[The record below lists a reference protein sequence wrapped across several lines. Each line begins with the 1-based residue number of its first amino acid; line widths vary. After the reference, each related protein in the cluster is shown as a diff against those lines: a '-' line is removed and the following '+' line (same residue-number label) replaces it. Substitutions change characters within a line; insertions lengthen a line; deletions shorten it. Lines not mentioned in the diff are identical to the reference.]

1 MSQRRDKKRIIA
13 FNVVMSLGVLLGTV
27 TPLNYHSTV
36 KAETNTNV
44 KAKDVLTHL
53 TEEQRSALRNIQL
66 NDSVGLK
73 LDPNVD
79 LNSNKEISVIV
90 EFKQKPEKVAQLV
103 AEINGKSLS
112 ASKARSLRD
121 GDQSSFQQ
129 DLKTIFKEDIQ
140 KKKSSFK
147 VKRIYK
153 NAFNGVA
160 ITLPANKAKSL
171 LSSDA
176 VKAIW
181 SDNVVQLDLPKK
193 ENTTKQNTSSV
204 NIAGGNSYLGVDKLH
219 DEGFTGK
226 GIKVGV
232 IDTGIDYNHPDL
244 KDAYKGGYDFVDN
257 DIDPMET
264 TYTDWKNSKKVE
276 TSNGSTYYTE
286 HGTHVS
292 GIIAGRGE
300 NNSEY
305 ATTGVAPDADL
316 YVYRVLGPYGSG
328 SSDAILSGID
338 KAVADGMD
346 VINLSLGA
354 SVNDPLFPTSMAV
367 NYAVLSGVTAVV
379 AAGNSGSNLYTLGSP
394 GAAALPLSV
403 GASDVPIEMEA
414 FTISMQGES
423 AKQAQVRL
431 MAKEYSDNIPGLKGK
446 TFPIVD
452 VGVGSSSN
460 YSGKDV
466 KGKFVLV
473 ARGSITLQDKVKY
486 ARLKGAA
493 GILMYNDNPNEGF
506 IPYYLG
512 EGTTSIPT
520 FSVSNAEGLELLK
533 NVQAG
538 NASFTFTEMGRGTLE
553 GDTLADFSSRGPSR
567 INYDIKPEIVAP
579 GVSIMSTVPSYINNK
594 DNQSD
599 YQYAYQRLSGTSMA
613 SPYTAG
619 VAAVMLQANPN
630 LQPED
635 IKSILMN
642 TADDLKKTYSVFE
655 VGAGRIDPYKAV
667 HTGMEIEVID
677 KTPIINNGEETSI
690 QEKTGGISFGSFGAT
705 GNDLLESRK
714 IVLSNLESENKTF
727 DVAVKFQTGVRGSKN
742 AEQNNVHVIT
752 DSEIKVKRDNQKQS
766 KVSIFIPK
774 TAENGTY
781 EGYVVYTNKANPKET
796 YKVPFAIRVV
806 EEGMGD
812 LNFANPSMSTA
823 PNGVS
828 QIYPTSLQFGF
839 SVKSHMKFIDAV
851 LVDGKSGKDLGYIG
865 KIDGMAVN
873 ENVDYGWLGYDGSY
887 KPFTGNKNQPISD
900 KVVYASQGQYKFKL
914 IGTNDHGKTFTIQ
927 KDFFVDNKIPD
938 FQTNVDD
945 KNVIEY
951 AANQTSYPIK
961 ATVIDKD
968 VAEMQALGFD
978 IDQSKNKVGFSY
990 SGFTG
995 YPDIVK
1001 QVDHNGQLEWDL
1013 PLDSRKEVITANI
1026 DGLDA
1031 ANNRKKRTTVYFLKE
1046 GTPYVTGDLDKK
1058 VVRPG
1063 DTVKYSLTVQNLKD
1077 LKEAKFTMKI
1087 DPKQVEIVNV
1097 EARPEIS
1104 KYSPIDIKY
1113 ESKPINGGQ
1122 YIDEVYTLP
1131 MDDTHEVTGDIPMID
1146 VYLKVKEGSQLDQ
1159 TGFLTFNTLL
1169 TDQTGKWVFAQPFF
1183 DYNKIQV
1190 AQTKAIVSGMVI
1202 SQGLLSENNVWNEA
1216 LDYSKIGGKIKLEG
1230 SQGTVLELNLNNKS
1244 SYSFGNVPLTDN
1256 GYTVSID
1263 VPGHFTYYDTVD
1275 TATKKGDLLAGLN
1288 SLVND
1293 AYVIAGDVNKDNV
1306 IDVLDAEYIR
1316 TFWGTNKRAADIN
1329 YDGIVNKK
1337 DMKFVK
1343 LNYLKQNSTLDYLHP
1358 GSSPK
1363 AKKIY
1368 KGDTLESIMYELG
1381 ME

>member
-1 MSQRRDKKRIIA
+1 MRQDGNNKRKNA
-13 FNVVMSLGVLLGTV
+13 FNVVMSLGVILGAV
-27 TPLNYHSTV
+27 TPLNYHSVV
-36 KAETNTNV
+36 KAESNV
-44 KAKDVLTHL
+44 NSQEVLSNL
-53 TEEQRSALRNIQL
+53 TQEQRSALRNLQL
-66 NDSVGLK
+66 NDSSGLK
-73 LDPNVD
+73 LDPNVNLD
-79 LNSNKEISVIV
+79 SEKEISVIV
-90 EFKQKPEKVAQLV
+90 EFKQKPEKVAQLE
-103 AEINGKSLS
+103 AEVNGKSLS

-121 GDQSSFQQ
+121 GDQATFQQ
-129 DLKTIFKEDIQ
+129 DLKTIFKEDIPQ
-140 KKKSSFK
+140 KKSSFK
-147 VKRIYK
+147 VSRIYK

-160 ITLPANKAKSL
+160 MTLPANKVKNL
-171 LSSDA
+171 LASDA
-176 VKAIW
+176 VKAVW
-181 SDNVVQLDLPKK
+181 SDKEVQLDLPKQ
-193 ENTTKQNTSSV
+193 ENTTKLDSSAV
-204 NIAGGNSYLGVDKLH
+204 NIPGGNSYLGVDKLH
-219 DEGFTGK
+219 EEGFTGK

-257 DIDPMET
+257 DADPMET
-264 TYTDWKNSKKVE
+264 TYTDWKNSKKIEV
-276 TSNGSTYYTE
+276 SNGSTYYTE

-292 GIIAGRGE
+292 GIIAGQGVST
-300 NNSEY
+300 SEY
-305 ATTGVAPDADL
+305 STTGVAPDADL

-328 SSDAILSGID
+328 TTDAILSGID

-354 SVNDPLFPTSMAV
+354 SINDPLFPTSMAV

-379 AAGNSGSNLYTLGSP
+379 AAGNSGSDMYTLGSP

-403 GASDVPIEMEA
+403 GASDVPIEMET
-414 FTISMQGES
+414 FTVSMGGENS
-423 AKQAQVRL
+423 VPAHVRL
-431 MAKEYSDNIPGLKGK
+431 MAKAYSDNIPGLKGK
-446 TFPIVD
+446 SFPIVD

-486 ARLKGAA
+486 AQLKGAA
-493 GILMYNDNPNEGF
+493 GILMYNDNLDEGL

-512 EGTTSIPT
+512 EGTTNIPT
-520 FSVSNAEGLELLK
+520 FSMSNAEGLALLK
-533 NVQAG
+533 QIQAG
-538 NASFTFTEMGRGTLE
+538 NASFTFTEMDKGSIE

-677 KTPIINNGEETSI
+677 KTPIISDGEETSI

-752 DSEIKVKRDNQKQS
+752 NSEIKVKGNNQKQS

-781 EGYVVYTNKANPKET
+781 EGYVVYTNKANPNET

-812 LNFANPSMSTA
+812 LILDNPSMSTA

-828 QIYPTSLQFGF
+828 QIYPTSLLFGF
-839 SVKSHMKFIDAV
+839 SVKSHMKVLDAV
-851 LVDGKSGKDLGYIG
+851 LVDGKTGKDLGYIG
-865 KIDGMAVN
+865 QIDGMAVN
-873 ENVDYGWLGYDGSY
+873 ENVDYGWLEYDGSY
-887 KPFTGNKNQPISD
+887 MPFTGNKNQPISD
-900 KVVYASQGQYKFKL
+900 KIVFASQGFYKLKL
-914 IGTNDHGKTFTIQ
+914 IGTNDHGKKFTTQ
-927 KDFFVDNKIPD
+927 KDFFVDNTNPD

-951 AANQTSYPIK
+951 PASQTSYPIK
-961 ATVIDKD
+961 ATIIDHE

-978 IDQSKNKVGFSY
+978 IDQSKNKVGFTY

-995 YPDIVK
+995 FPDAIK
-1001 QVDHNGQLEWDL
+1001 QVDHNGQLEYSI
-1013 PLDSRKEVITANI
+1013 PLDNRKDVITASI

-1031 ANNRKKRTTVYFLKE
+1031 ANNRTYRKTVYFLKD
-1046 GTPYVTGDLDKK
+1046 GTAYYTAEMDKEI
-1058 VVRPG
+1058 VRPG
-1063 DTVKYSLTVQNLKD
+1063 ETVKYTITGQNLKNF
-1077 LKEAKFTMKI
+1077 KQVQFRPYI
-1087 DPKQVEIVNV
+1087 DPKQVEVV
-1097 EARPEIS
+1097 KVDVRPELS
-1104 KYSPIDIKY
+1104 KYGSVDVKH
-1113 ESKPINGGQ
+1113 ETKPVNGGM
-1122 YIDEVYTLP
+1122 YSSENYTLT
-1131 MDDTHEVTGDIPMID
+1131 MDGTQEVTGDIPMVDI
-1146 VYLKVKEGSQLDQ
+1146 YLKVKEENQSDL
-1159 TGFLTFNTLL
+1159 TGFLSFASTLYD
-1169 TDQTGKWVFAQPFF
+1169 TTGKWVSPQPFF
-1183 DYNKIQV
+1183 KYNGIKV
-1190 AQTKAIVSGMVI
+1190 AQNKSIVSGQVI
-1202 SQGLLSENNVWNEA
+1202 SQGLLTETNAWDAA
-1216 LDYSKIGGKIKLEG
+1216 LDYSKIGAKVKLEDSKG
-1230 SQGTVLELNLNNKS
+1230 IVIEQNLNSNS
-1244 SYSFGNVPLTDN
+1244 SYNIGNIPLTDK
-1256 GYTVSID
+1256 GYNVSID

-1288 SLVND
+1288 ALVAD

-1329 YDGIVNKK
+1329 YDGIVNGK
-1337 DMKFVK
+1337 DLRFIQ
-1343 LNYLKQNSTLDYLHP
+1343 LNYLKQNSTLEFLHP
-1358 GSSPK
+1358 GSSPD
-1363 AKKIY
+1363 AKKKF
-1368 KGDTLESIMYELG
+1368 KGDTLESIMSELG
-1381 ME
+1381 MD